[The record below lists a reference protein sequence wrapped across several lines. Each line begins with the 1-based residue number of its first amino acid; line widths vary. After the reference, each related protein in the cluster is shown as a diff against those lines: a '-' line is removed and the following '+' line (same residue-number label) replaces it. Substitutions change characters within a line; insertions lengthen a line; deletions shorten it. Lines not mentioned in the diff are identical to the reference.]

1 MPSSKLPKKQ
11 TKTKPLLRTPASGIS
26 PDEQI
31 VGAPFLGKV
40 RSYDAKKHEMT
51 IVLEVSLSAGD
62 ALRVKG
68 RDTDLSQRVERLTV
82 GKRCVQSA
90 LSGETVTCS
99 VADRVHVGDAVYKV
113 RSGAA

>member
-1 MPSSKLPKKQ
+1 MPSSKPVKK
-11 TKTKPLLRTPASGIS
+11 TPKTKPLQRTPVSGIS

-40 RSYDAKKHEMT
+40 RAYDSKKSEMT
-51 IVLEVSLSAGD
+51 ILLEEPVSTGD

-90 LSGETVTCS
+90 LAGETAVCS
-99 VADRVHVGDAVYKV
+99 VADRVRVGDAVYKV
-113 RSGAA
+113 RTP